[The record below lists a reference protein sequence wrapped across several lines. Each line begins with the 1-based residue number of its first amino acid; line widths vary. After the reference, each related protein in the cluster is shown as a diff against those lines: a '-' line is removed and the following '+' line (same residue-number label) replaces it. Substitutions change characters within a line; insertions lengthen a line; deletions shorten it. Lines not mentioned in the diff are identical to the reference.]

1 MLVRFLFHTVHTHI
15 FAVSFRAVGRP
26 RIARRIRP
34 RRAVDMRASR
44 ARVNVAPARRVS
56 TRARATDASTSSFT
70 LADGVPLERVIRA
83 PARATKSPLVFV
95 HGSYHAAWC
104 YEEHFAAYFAARG
117 RATVSV
123 SLRGH
128 GKSGATA
135 GARVA
140 GTLASHAADVAE
152 ALERG
157 LGDARAS
164 GRKAV
169 LVGHSF
175 GGLVAQRV
183 ASDERVALG
192 GVALLASVPPTGN
205 GAMVR
210 RFLRR
215 DLWASAKIT
224 WAFITK
230 AFGKN
235 PALCRECFFS
245 PELPEADVERFARAI
260 DASSSLRMLD
270 LRALDAELP
279 VPRARGSTNRD
290 IPVLVLGGDRDFVV
304 DREGLEETAR
314 WFEPR
319 ATLAVVPGVAH
330 DVMLDAGWER
340 VARELD
346 RWLDEHDL

>member
-1 MLVRFLFHTVHTHI
+1 MSATSPV
-15 FAVSFRAVGRP
+15 
-26 RIARRIRP
+26 IAHP
-34 RRAVDMRASR
+34 PPSRASTRRVRASARASSSDAFALADGTMLERR
-44 ARVNVAPARRVS
+44 ARVPN
-56 TRARATDASTSSFT
+56 AS
-70 LADGVPLERVIRA
+70 P
-83 PARATKSPLVFV
+83 ATKSPLVFV

-104 YEEHFAAYFAARG
+104 YEEHFVGYFASRG

-128 GKSGATA
+128 GTSGATA
-135 GARVA
+135 GSRAA

-157 LGDARAS
+157 MGDASAS

-183 ASDERVALG
+183 AADERVSLG
-192 GVALLASVPPTGN
+192 GLALLASVPPTGN
-205 GAMVR
+205 GEMVK

-245 PELPEADVERFARAI
+245 PELPEADVERFMRAI
-260 DASSSLRMLD
+260 DGSSSLRMLD
-270 LRALDAELP
+270 LRALNAELP
-279 VPRARGSTNRD
+279 VPRARGTNRD

-330 DVMLDAGWER
+330 DVMLDVGWER

-346 RWLDEHDL
+346 AWLDEHDL